1 MYEKK
6 TVARGVLSEARPA
19 EVFLLLPKNART
31 SEAMEADFL
40 INVVQYF

>member
-1 MYEKK
+1 MYEK
-6 TVARGVLSEARPA
+6 TVARWVLSEARPA
-19 EVFLLLPKNART
+19 EVRLLLQENAGT